1 MSKFSRQHYELV
13 AKILRTRLD
22 AQQEAWE
29 VSPLEGKLHSKEILK
44 QFSDLQK
51 EGALLTRQIADDFA
65 VMFYWDNSGRFD
77 ARRFY
82 DKLGENFP
90 AAVGQVKQQ
99 REMLNRGRS
108 S

>member
-1 MSKFSRQHYELV
+1 MSKFSKQHYELI

-65 VMFYWDNSGRFD
+65 VMFYWDNSDRFD
-77 ARRFY
+77 AKRFY
-82 DKLGENFP
+82 GELGENFP
-90 AAVGQVKQQ
+90 ITVGQVKQQ
-99 REMLNRGRS
+99 REMLNGGRS